1 MKKNY
6 VTPQMEIY
14 RIQMSNSLL
23 ETSDLTP
30 QNWGGGG
37 IGGSRG
43 FEDDGMD
50 FIMGGGDF
58 NDLQNMLL
66 P

>member
-37 IGGSRG
+37 VGGSRI
-43 FEDDGMD
+43 FEDDELD
-50 FIMGGGDF
+50 
-58 NDLQNMLL
+58 MLL
-66 P
+66 GDTPMLP